1 MIHYKLEDIER
12 AERNIK
18 RYGWKCYTLEDVA
31 KLLGVTRKTLY
42 NWHKKGLIK
51 YSIKCVKRP
60 MLDSKGN
67 CFKYNG
73 KFVVFDSGYYDA
85 QDILNQ
91 LKG

>member
-1 MIHYKLEDIER
+1 MGHYKLDIER

-18 RYGWKCYTLEDVA
+18 QKGRLCYTLEDVA

-42 NWHKKGLIK
+42 NWHKKGLVK
-51 YSIKCVKRP
+51 YSIRCIKTP
-60 MLDSKGN
+60 MIDHKGDV
-67 CFKYNG
+67 FKFDG

-85 QDILNQ
+85 QEILNQ